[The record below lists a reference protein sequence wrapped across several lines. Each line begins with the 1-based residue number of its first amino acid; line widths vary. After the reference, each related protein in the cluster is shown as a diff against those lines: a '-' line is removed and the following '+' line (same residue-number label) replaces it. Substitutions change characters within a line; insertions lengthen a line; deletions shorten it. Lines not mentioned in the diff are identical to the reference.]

1 MSDPEEFCLL
11 NWVYDPN
18 HPDYEESSNDD
29 EKLSP
34 VYATLH
40 FYHDDPDSMRRY
52 RVCNQA
58 EDALMAL
65 REFDNELR
73 RRWKYGE
80 EAAQMMTVEQ
90 ARGLLWASLNRYDIN
105 LDE

>member
-1 MSDPEEFCLL
+1 MPDPGSLYSTNTIEIDDIL
-11 NWVYDPN
+11 P
-18 HPDYEESSNDD
+18 PDDD
-29 EKLSP
+29 EKSSP

-40 FYHDDPDSMRRY
+40 FYYDDPDSMKRFEL
-52 RVCNQA
+52 CNQA
-58 EDALMAL
+58 KDFKDAI
-65 REFDNELR
+65 RDFDTELR

-80 EAAQMMTVEQ
+80 KGVQMMTVEQ